1 MTHLALTAI
10 VCTHNPRMD
19 YLEQTLDS
27 IRGQTRLPDARHWE
41 LIVIDNASTES
52 LDGRLDLSWHPN
64 ARVVREEK
72 LGLTWARLRS
82 FVESKGEILVF
93 IDDDNVLDASYLASV
108 FAAFRGDAKLG
119 AAGGKVIPRYE
130 TTPPAWFGK
139 LDMSLA
145 CRDLGNK
152 MITASWCNQNAGERC
167 YPSCAPIGAGM
178 AVRRSAYAAYVTAA
192 AKDPV
197 RAALG
202 RRGIDLASGE
212 DNDIVMSL
220 LEQGSTVAYLPELQ
234 LEHLIPVRR
243 LTADYLARYA
253 YSSNR
258 TWVQVLDVH
267 GIRPWPA
274 ARGWTAP
281 LRKARAYVR
290 NRAWAAPANR
300 IRWCGACGTIDG
312 QTLISASR

>member
-1 MTHLALTAI
+1 MRLSDGADWEFI
-10 VCTHNPRMD
+10 V
-19 YLEQTLDS
+19 
-27 IRGQTRLPDARHWE
+27 
-41 LIVIDNASTES
+41 VDNASTEP
-52 LDGRLDLSWHPN
+52 LDGRIDLGWHPN
-64 ARVVREEK
+64 ARIVREDR

-82 FVESKGEILVF
+82 FYESKGEILVF
-93 IDDDNVLDASYLASV
+93 IDDDNVIDPSYLSLV
-108 FAAFRGDAKLG
+108 FAAFQTDAQLA

-130 TTPPAWFGK
+130 AMPPSWFNE

-145 CRDLGNK
+145 CRDLGDEV
-152 MITASWCNQNAGERC
+152 MTASWHNQDAGERA
-167 YPSCAPIGAGM
+167 YPACAPIGAGM
-178 AVRRSAYAAYVTAA
+178 AIRRSAYAAYVMAA

-220 LEQGSTVAYLPELQ
+220 LEQGLTVAYLPQLR
-234 LEHLIPVRR
+234 LEHLIPERR

-274 ARGWTAP
+274 APSWTAP

-290 NRAWAAPANR
+290 NRAWAAPPNR

-312 QTLISASR
+312 QTLIPWSR